1 MGKPHFISGFLNNG
15 IRSGL
20 TFISLQWGIDL
31 YLAAIFAFGIRLL
44 QTMQSAACI
53 CLKRNFIL
61 RKRKKV
67 MENKREMM
75 FFCRNTLYIFYF

>member
-1 MGKPHFISGFLNNG
+1 MKFHFISGLLNNG

-44 QTMQSAACI
+44 QTIAISSMHL
-53 CLKRNFIL
+53 LK
-61 RKRKKV
+61 K
-67 MENKREMM
+67 E
-75 FFCRNTLYIFYF
+75 FYFKKKEKSNGK